1 MISVFYIGMRDFHH
15 TKGWRRIRETALR
28 KAGYQCVMS
37 KRYGKNVPAQMVHHA
52 LPIDDYPQYA
62 MALWNLVPMTNE
74 WHGKMHDRNTNK
86 LTAEGQRLAMR
97 IAQQNG
103 VEYGNE
109 EDRDKGSTEEDC
121 SKEA

>member
-1 MISVFYIGMRDFHH
+1 MIQTGKSLGLLYCNMRDFHH

-37 KRYGKNVPAQMVHHA
+37 KRYGKNVQAQMVHHA
-52 LPIDDYPQYA
+52 LPVEDYPQYA

-109 EDRDKGSTEEDC
+109 EGNGKEE
-121 SKEA
+121 